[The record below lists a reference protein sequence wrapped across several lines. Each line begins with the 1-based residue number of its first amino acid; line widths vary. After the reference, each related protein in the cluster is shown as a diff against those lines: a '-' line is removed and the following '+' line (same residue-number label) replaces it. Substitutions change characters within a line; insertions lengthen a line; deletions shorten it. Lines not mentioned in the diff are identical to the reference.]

1 MKKEEILKLI
11 NEQIASQENLA
22 EEYIQEL
29 DNEEDADLCFYAIE
43 ILKELKQQ
51 IINYENSKRNLF
63 RKNRKLYFF
72 FFFNIKIIYTFFNS
86 IFIFKL
92 LKCRV

>member
-11 NEQIASQENLA
+11 DEQIASQENLA

-51 IINYENSKRNLF
+51 IISIDTT
-63 RKNRKLYFF
+63 KL
-72 FFFNIKIIYTFFNS
+72 
-86 IFIFKL
+86 
-92 LKCRV
+92 

>member
-1 MKKEEILKLI
+1 MKKQQILKLI

-51 IINYENSKRNLF
+51 IINYENTKKKR
-63 RKNRKLYFF
+63 Y
-72 FFFNIKIIYTFFNS
+72 
-86 IFIFKL
+86 
-92 LKCRV
+92 

>member
-11 NEQIASQENLA
+11 DEQIASQENLA

-43 ILKELKQQ
+43 TLKELKQQ
-51 IINYENSKRNLF
+51 IINYENN
-63 RKNRKLYFF
+63 
-72 FFFNIKIIYTFFNS
+72 
-86 IFIFKL
+86 
-92 LKCRV
+92 

>member
-29 DNEEDADLCFYAIE
+29 DNEEDADLCFYGIE
-43 ILKELKQQ
+43 ILKELKRKDIKES
-51 IINYENSKRNLF
+51 IISIDTT
-63 RKNRKLYFF
+63 KL
-72 FFFNIKIIYTFFNS
+72 
-86 IFIFKL
+86 
-92 LKCRV
+92 

>member
-11 NEQIASQENLA
+11 NEQIASQESLA

-43 ILKELKQQ
+43 ILKDLKQQ
-51 IINYENSKRNLF
+51 IINHENTKKKR
-63 RKNRKLYFF
+63 Y
-72 FFFNIKIIYTFFNS
+72 
-86 IFIFKL
+86 
-92 LKCRV
+92 

>member
-11 NEQIASQENLA
+11 DEQIASQENLA

-29 DNEEDADLCFYAIE
+29 DNEEDADLCFNAIE

-51 IINYENSKRNLF
+51 IINYENTK
-63 RKNRKLYFF
+63 KKKY
-72 FFFNIKIIYTFFNS
+72 
-86 IFIFKL
+86 
-92 LKCRV
+92 

>member
-11 NEQIASQENLA
+11 DEQIASQENLA

-29 DNEEDADLCFYAIE
+29 DNEEDADLFFYAIE

-51 IINYENSKRNLF
+51 IIFRNEN
-63 RKNRKLYFF
+63 
-72 FFFNIKIIYTFFNS
+72 
-86 IFIFKL
+86 
-92 LKCRV
+92 

>member
-1 MKKEEILKLI
+1 MKKQQILKLI

-51 IINYENSKRNLF
+51 IIKR
-63 RKNRKLYFF
+63 KDIKETIISIDTTKL
-72 FFFNIKIIYTFFNS
+72 
-86 IFIFKL
+86 
-92 LKCRV
+92 

>member
-43 ILKELKQQ
+43 ILKDLKQQ
-51 IINYENSKRNLF
+51 IIKGKEIKESIISIDTT
-63 RKNRKLYFF
+63 KL
-72 FFFNIKIIYTFFNS
+72 
-86 IFIFKL
+86 
-92 LKCRV
+92 

>member
-11 NEQIASQENLA
+11 DEQIASQENLA

-51 IINYENSKRNLF
+51 IINNENTKKKR
-63 RKNRKLYFF
+63 Y
-72 FFFNIKIIYTFFNS
+72 
-86 IFIFKL
+86 
-92 LKCRV
+92 

>member
-11 NEQIASQENLA
+11 DEQIESQENLA

-43 ILKELKQQ
+43 ILKDLKQQ
-51 IINYENSKRNLF
+51 IINYENTKKKR
-63 RKNRKLYFF
+63 Y
-72 FFFNIKIIYTFFNS
+72 
-86 IFIFKL
+86 
-92 LKCRV
+92 

>member
-11 NEQIASQENLA
+11 NEQIASQKNLA

-43 ILKELKQQ
+43 ILKDLKES
-51 IINYENSKRNLF
+51 IISIDTT
-63 RKNRKLYFF
+63 KL
-72 FFFNIKIIYTFFNS
+72 
-86 IFIFKL
+86 
-92 LKCRV
+92 

>member
-11 NEQIASQENLA
+11 DEQIASQENLA

-29 DNEEDADLCFYAIE
+29 DNEEDADLCFHAIE

-51 IINYENSKRNLF
+51 IINH
-63 RKNRKLYFF
+63 KN
-72 FFFNIKIIYTFFNS
+72 N
-86 IFIFKL
+86 
-92 LKCRV
+92 

>member
-11 NEQIASQENLA
+11 DEQIASQENLA

-51 IINYENSKRNLF
+51 VKESIISIDTT
-63 RKNRKLYFF
+63 KL
-72 FFFNIKIIYTFFNS
+72 
-86 IFIFKL
+86 
-92 LKCRV
+92 

>member
-1 MKKEEILKLI
+1 MKKQQILKLI
-11 NEQIASQENLA
+11 DEQIASQENLA

-51 IINYENSKRNLF
+51 IINYENTKR
-63 RKNRKLYFF
+63 KKY
-72 FFFNIKIIYTFFNS
+72 
-86 IFIFKL
+86 
-92 LKCRV
+92 

>member
-11 NEQIASQENLA
+11 DEQIASQENLT

-51 IINYENSKRNLF
+51 IINH
-63 RKNRKLYFF
+63 KN
-72 FFFNIKIIYTFFNS
+72 N
-86 IFIFKL
+86 
-92 LKCRV
+92 

>member
-11 NEQIASQENLA
+11 DEQIASQENLA

-43 ILKELKQQ
+43 ILKELKQ
-51 IINYENSKRNLF
+51 IINH
-63 RKNRKLYFF
+63 KN
-72 FFFNIKIIYTFFNS
+72 N
-86 IFIFKL
+86 
-92 LKCRV
+92 

>member
-11 NEQIASQENLA
+11 DEQIASQENLA

-43 ILKELKQQ
+43 ILKDLKQQ
-51 IINYENSKRNLF
+51 IINYENTKKKR
-63 RKNRKLYFF
+63 Y
-72 FFFNIKIIYTFFNS
+72 
-86 IFIFKL
+86 
-92 LKCRV
+92 

>member
-11 NEQIASQENLA
+11 EEQIASQENLA

-51 IINYENSKRNLF
+51 IINYENTKRKINKRNY
-63 RKNRKLYFF
+63 N
-72 FFFNIKIIYTFFNS
+72 FN
-86 IFIFKL
+86 
-92 LKCRV
+92 

>member
-11 NEQIASQENLA
+11 DEQIASQENLA

-51 IINYENSKRNLF
+51 IINHENSKRNLF

-72 FFFNIKIIYTFFNS
+72 W
-86 IFIFKL
+86 
-92 LKCRV
+92 

>member
-11 NEQIASQENLA
+11 DEQIASQENLA

-29 DNEEDADLCFYAIE
+29 DNEEDANLCFYAIE

-51 IINYENSKRNLF
+51 IIKRKDIKESLISIDTT
-63 RKNRKLYFF
+63 KL
-72 FFFNIKIIYTFFNS
+72 
-86 IFIFKL
+86 
-92 LKCRV
+92 

>member
-1 MKKEEILKLI
+1 MTKQKNYKENQINLTTGIEKLTKFVIMKKEEILKLI
-11 NEQIASQENLA
+11 DEQIASQENLA

-51 IINYENSKRNLF
+51 IINNENN
-63 RKNRKLYFF
+63 
-72 FFFNIKIIYTFFNS
+72 
-86 IFIFKL
+86 
-92 LKCRV
+92 

>member
-11 NEQIASQENLA
+11 DEQIAGQENLA

-43 ILKELKQQ
+43 ILKDIKES
-51 IINYENSKRNLF
+51 IISIDTT
-63 RKNRKLYFF
+63 KL
-72 FFFNIKIIYTFFNS
+72 
-86 IFIFKL
+86 
-92 LKCRV
+92 

>member
-11 NEQIASQENLA
+11 DEQIASQENLA

-29 DNEEDADLCFYAIE
+29 DNEEDADLFFYAIE

-51 IINYENSKRNLF
+51 IINNENN
-63 RKNRKLYFF
+63 
-72 FFFNIKIIYTFFNS
+72 
-86 IFIFKL
+86 
-92 LKCRV
+92 

>member
-11 NEQIASQENLA
+11 DEQIASQENLA

-43 ILKELKQQ
+43 ILKDLKES
-51 IINYENSKRNLF
+51 IISIDTT
-63 RKNRKLYFF
+63 KL
-72 FFFNIKIIYTFFNS
+72 
-86 IFIFKL
+86 
-92 LKCRV
+92 

>member
-11 NEQIASQENLA
+11 DEQIASQENLA

-51 IINYENSKRNLF
+51 IIKR
-63 RKNRKLYFF
+63 KDIKESIISIDTTKL
-72 FFFNIKIIYTFFNS
+72 
-86 IFIFKL
+86 
-92 LKCRV
+92 

>member
-11 NEQIASQENLA
+11 DEQIASQENLA

-51 IINYENSKRNLF
+51 IINNENTK
-63 RKNRKLYFF
+63 KKKY
-72 FFFNIKIIYTFFNS
+72 
-86 IFIFKL
+86 
-92 LKCRV
+92 

>member
-11 NEQIASQENLA
+11 DEQIASQENLA

-43 ILKELKQQ
+43 ILKEIKESL
-51 IINYENSKRNLF
+51 ISIDTT
-63 RKNRKLYFF
+63 KL
-72 FFFNIKIIYTFFNS
+72 
-86 IFIFKL
+86 
-92 LKCRV
+92 